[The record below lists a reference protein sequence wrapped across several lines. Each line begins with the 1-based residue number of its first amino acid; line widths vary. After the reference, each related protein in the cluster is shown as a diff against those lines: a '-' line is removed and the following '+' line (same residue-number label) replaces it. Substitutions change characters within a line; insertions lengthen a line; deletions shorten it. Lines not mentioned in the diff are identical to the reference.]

1 MSAPV
6 LESPQQPILSGLS
19 THLDSFFA
27 ARAAHGLYGAAIVV
41 VHQGEILLAKG
52 FGESDPIAHVPLAIE
67 TTVVPVASIAKAF
80 TATAVMQLVERG
92 LLDLNT
98 DVATYL
104 PGYELQAS
112 DASPVTIGHLLS
124 HTEGFQE
131 CNLGIVATASEGLN
145 DLADFF
151 KTRMPRRVLP
161 PGKHLTYGNWA
172 SGLLGLVV
180 EQVSGLPFH
189 QYVHEHVF
197 APLGMSSS
205 TFEQPAPSQLTERCI
220 RECVRDGKGRYQEA
234 PHVYAKMAPAGGMH
248 AGALDMAAYLIAM
261 TGAGS
266 YQGRRLLAEQTV
278 RAMRE
283 RRFQAHPELPGITY
297 GFFEEMRNGHR
308 VLRRDG
314 DSAAV
319 WSRMYL
325 VPEAELGIFYAVAG
339 DEEAR
344 LALADALF
352 DHLWPTGRE
361 AKAPRTVPGTDC
373 RRFEGVYRYL
383 QYNRD
388 TFSKLQSL
396 LVGQVRV
403 RADRAG
409 GLTVTALG
417 AGDVYGGFE
426 GTTRWEP
433 VGENVFERTDGKA
446 RIAFGLDAKGEV
458 ETLCSSMRYQG
469 GFSRLP
475 RYEAAPWQFAYFAA
489 FLLSAMISLIV
500 LGSLALLGH
509 VPLGPSGILLV
520 LHSSLS
526 ALFGV
531 MLLPSI
537 FLIGNVG
544 GGFPAYGFGINAW
557 IRGILT
563 LPLLLVALA
572 LGLVLGLGGAMTQEG
587 WPVAVRALYGLA
599 TLSAC
604 LQVLWLRYWNLVGY
618 RW

>member
-1 MSAPV
+1 MTTPV
-6 LESPQQPILSGLS
+6 VESLPQPILNGLA
-19 THLDSFFA
+19 THLDSFLET
-27 ARAAHGLYGAAIVV
+27 RAAHGLYGAAIVV
-41 VHQGEILLAKG
+41 VHRGEVLLAKG
-52 FGESDPIAHVPLAIE
+52 FGEADPIAHAPLAIE
-67 TTVVPVASIAKAF
+67 TAVLPVASIAKAF

-92 LLDLNT
+92 LLDLET
-98 DVATYL
+98 DVGTYL
-104 PGYELQAS
+104 RGYELQAP
-112 DASPVTIGHLLS
+112 DAAPVTIGHLLS

-131 CNLGIVATASEGLN
+131 CNLGIVATATEGLN
-145 DLADFF
+145 DLAGFF
-151 KTRMPRRVLP
+151 KHRMPRRVLP

-189 QYVHEHVF
+189 RYVRDHVF

-205 TFEQPAPSQLTERCI
+205 TFEQPAPSHIAERCL
-220 RECVRDGKGRYQEA
+220 RECVRDGKGRYHEA

-261 TGAGS
+261 TGDGS
-266 YQGRRLLAEQTV
+266 YQGRHLLAEQTV

-297 GFFEEMRNGHR
+297 GFFEEMRNGRR

-314 DSAAV
+314 DAAAV

-344 LALADALF
+344 LSLADALF
-352 DHLWPTGRE
+352 DHLWPTGSE
-361 AKAPRTVPGTDC
+361 SMAPRTVPGTAC
-373 RRFEGVYRYL
+373 QRYEGVYRYL

-426 GTTRWEP
+426 GRTRWEP
-433 VGENVFERTDGKA
+433 IGENVFERADGKA
-446 RIAFGLDAKGEV
+446 RLAFGLNEKGEV

-469 GFSRLP
+469 EFSRLSW
-475 RYEAAPWQFAYFAA
+475 YEAAPWQFAYFAA
-489 FLLSAMISLIV
+489 FLLSAVVSLIV
-500 LGSLALLGH
+500 LGALALQAQL
-509 VPLGPSGILLV
+509 PLGPSGTLWV
-520 LHSSLS
+520 LHSGLS
-526 ALFGV
+526 TLFGV
-531 MLLPSI
+531 MLLPSL

-563 LPLLLVALA
+563 LPMGLSALA
-572 LGLVLGLGGAMTQEG
+572 LGLVLGLGGAMTMEA
-587 WPVAVRALYGLA
+587 WPVPVRGLYALA
-599 TLSAC
+599 TLLAC
-604 LQVLWLRYWNLVGY
+604 LQVLWLRYWNLLGY